1 MGDLPTVAI
10 TIKDGK
16 ISKVDSDIA
25 LWYVI
30 IDPDV
35 KDFYIHAIDNPNK
48 SLGEI
53 LFEGVTFSN
62 SS

>member
-1 MGDLPTVAI
+1 MPDLPIVAI
-10 TIKDGK
+10 RVTNGK
-16 ISKVDSDIA
+16 IAVDSDIK

-30 IDPDV
+30 IDDST

-53 LFEGVTFSN
+53 LFEGVTFLN